1 MNRRSFLS
9 SLITGMSARLLV
21 LTMFFVMLSEVLIY
35 VPSIARFR
43 LAYFEDK
50 LRQAHLAT
58 LALKAAPDY
67 MVSTELEIE
76 LLNAAGLRG
85 VVRKRRDKRSLVLWE
100 DMPPEVE
107 AMYDLTRSGPM
118 MLIVDAFDT
127 LRHGDRV
134 IRVVGAAPGE
144 PEDGA
149 YLELIMNERP
159 LYEAMRGYSVNIL
172 ALSVAISLITAAL
185 VYLSLHWLM
194 VRPMRRIT
202 ASMIAFRKRP
212 NDINTAIA
220 PSQRRDEVGMAQR
233 ELARMQEGI
242 RASLLQQERL
252 AALGAAVAKVNH
264 DLRNMLAAAH
274 LISDRLA
281 ESADPAVRKL
291 APRLVQTIDRAI
303 DLCTR
308 TLNFGRA
315 DERPPHRAPVAVHQ
329 LIDDVTVS
337 LGLGDGGIKVV
348 NATLPDAVVE
358 ADREQLYRVLMNLC
372 RNAAEAMQ
380 SHGELRISSTD
391 TGEALVL
398 DIADTGPGLPEAA
411 LSHLFEPFTGSA
423 RRGGT
428 GLGLVIARDLVRGH
442 GGELELVDTG
452 RGGTTFRIVLPHR
465 QAVAA

>member
-1 MNRRSFLS
+1 MNRRPFLS
-9 SLITGMSARLLV
+9 SLATGLSARLLV

-43 LAYFEDK
+43 QTFLEDK
-50 LRQAHLAT
+50 IRQAHLAT

-67 MVSTELEIE
+67 MVSAELEIE
-76 LLNAAGLRG
+76 LLTTAGLRG
-85 VVRKRRDKRSLVLWE
+85 VVSKRQDKRALMLWE

-107 AMYDLTRSGPM
+107 AMYDLTQTGPAG
-118 MLIVDAFDT
+118 LIMDAFDA
-127 LRHGDRV
+127 LAHGNRV
-134 IRVVGAAPGE
+134 ISVTARSPDASL
-144 PEDGA
+144 DGA
-149 YLELIMNERP
+149 YLELIMDERP
-159 LYEAMRGYSVNIL
+159 LSEAMRRYSVNIL
-172 ALSVAISLITAAL
+172 ALSVVISLLTAAL
-185 VYLSLHWLM
+185 VYLSLHLLI
-194 VRPMRRIT
+194 VRPMRQIT

-212 NDINTAIA
+212 NDVNAAIT
-220 PSQRRDEVGMAQR
+220 PSQRSDEVGMAQR

-274 LISDRLA
+274 LISDRLS

-291 APRLVQTIDRAI
+291 APRLVQTIDRGI

-315 DERPPHRAPVAVHQ
+315 EEHPPHRTLVDLHPLV
-329 LIDDVTVS
+329 DDVTVS
-337 LGLGDGGIKVV
+337 LGLDAGNIAVH
-348 NATLPDAVVE
+348 NTTLPDARVA
-358 ADREQLYRVLMNLC
+358 ADREQLFRVLTNLC
-372 RNAAEAMQ
+372 RNATEAMGG
-380 SHGELRISSTD
+380 SGELRISSTD
-391 TGEALVL
+391 TGEALVI
-398 DIADTGPGLPEAA
+398 DVADSGPGLPDSARA
-411 LSHLFEPFTGSA
+411 HLFEPFTGSA

-442 GGELELVDTG
+442 GGELELVRTG
-452 RGGTTFRIVLPHR
+452 RHGTTFRITLPHR